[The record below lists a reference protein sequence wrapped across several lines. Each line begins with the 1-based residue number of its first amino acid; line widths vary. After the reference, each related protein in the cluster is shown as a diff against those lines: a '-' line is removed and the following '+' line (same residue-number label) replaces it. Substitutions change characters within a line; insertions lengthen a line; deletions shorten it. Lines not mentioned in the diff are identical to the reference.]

1 MELGISPIITASMI
15 LQVLVSTKIID
26 VDTSN
31 LDDKKRYESTSKLLS
46 IVLIMVE
53 ATA

>member
-31 LDDKKRYESTSKLLS
+31 IDDKKR
-46 IVLIMVE
+46 
-53 ATA
+53 